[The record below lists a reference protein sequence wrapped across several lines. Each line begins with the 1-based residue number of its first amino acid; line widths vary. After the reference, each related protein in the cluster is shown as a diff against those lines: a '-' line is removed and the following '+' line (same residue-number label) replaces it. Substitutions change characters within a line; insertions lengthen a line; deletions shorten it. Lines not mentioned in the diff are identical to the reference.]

1 MSRHQRIPLEPLE
14 YFLGGNDK
22 RVRRFYRPFV
32 KSTLYLNKLLM
43 NLLLLLF
50 AKNEIYSLGYFL
62 LLLAPA
68 IGTF

>member
-1 MSRHQRIPLEPLE
+1 
-14 YFLGGNDK
+14 
-22 RVRRFYRPFV
+22 V